1 MVRKTTSATVHSPGN
16 PDNPVHNPENP
27 DNPVHNPE
35 NPDNHVH
42 NPDNPENP
50 DNPVNNPDNPVHNP
64 DKTTLERER
73 CGLKRRP
80 GGGGCSRIG
89 NIPPWIAK
97 YITTHYVPIAPTYSI
112 STFSYN
118 L

>member
-16 PDNPVHNPENP
+16 PDNPVH
-27 DNPVHNPE
+27 
-35 NPDNHVH
+35 
-42 NPDNPENP
+42 
-50 DNPVNNPDNPVHNP
+50 NPDNPVHNP

-89 NIPPWIAK
+89 NIPPWIAN

>member
-27 DNPVHNPE
+27 DNPVHNP
-35 NPDNHVH
+35 
-42 NPDNPENP
+42 DNPENS
-50 DNPVNNPDNPVHNP
+50 DNPVHNPDNPVHNP

-89 NIPPWIAK
+89 NIPPWIAN

-112 STFSYN
+112 STLSYN